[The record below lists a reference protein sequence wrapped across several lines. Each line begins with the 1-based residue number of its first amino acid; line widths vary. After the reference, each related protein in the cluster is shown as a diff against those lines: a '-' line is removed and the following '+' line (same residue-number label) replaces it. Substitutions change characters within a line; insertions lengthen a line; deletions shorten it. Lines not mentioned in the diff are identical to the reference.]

1 MKPTIHTKLILGL
14 LPGLF
19 FLIIIGGAG
28 YLSLSSTS
36 DAAHELL
43 AEAIETATT
52 GKDPILPPEAI
63 LQSQLQRTV
72 DEIAAIHLTAGRIIL
87 ISTIFAVWG
96 GAIFAFFFSRS
107 LSRPIVAL
115 SQGARRIGEGDLT
128 YRLNIQANDEIGQ
141 FAQVFNHMADQL
153 QESYT
158 TLEQRVAERTQELA
172 MLNLEEQ
179 RQRQL
184 ADTLRRVSR
193 SLVSSLN
200 LEEVLNGI
208 LEQIGQVLIVD
219 AGLILLVEGER
230 LRVAAVRGRP
240 ELTMEQWLGYS
251 FESQASPYLSQVLKE
266 KQPNTFCDPKRM
278 DLFRKGIGR
287 IEAVQ
292 WCLVV
297 PLLSGEEV
305 IGLLTL
311 EQIGHCYDQVE
322 EGRVAFTFA
331 NHAAI
336 AIQNA
341 RLYAEVQS
349 LNTDLEARVQQRT
362 AELIEARD
370 TLDHQAQ
377 QLRELYNLTIEVQE
391 AERNRI
397 AHDIHDGVTQWT
409 LGALYELEAAK
420 VCWHNRPEAAMQK
433 VVTAQEILKGI
444 KTEMY
449 RVIHNLHPPLLESDG
464 LVTAIKTYAAEYQEV
479 NGLPCWVEVQ
489 GTPRRLEA
497 GQELSIYRIAQEA
510 LRNVA
515 THAQASR
522 VRVIMVFEPELVTLQ
537 VADNGRGFALEQ
549 MTGRHPG
556 HLGLVGMRE
565 RAQSIGGE
573 LTFHS
578 TPGSGVTV
586 NLTLPVRLN
595 QEEYAFA

>member
-1 MKPTIHTKLILGL
+1 
-14 LPGLF
+14 
-19 FLIIIGGAG
+19 
-28 YLSLSSTS
+28 
-36 DAAHELL
+36 
-43 AEAIETATT
+43 
-52 GKDPILPPEAI
+52 
-63 LQSQLQRTV
+63 
-72 DEIAAIHLTAGRIIL
+72 
-87 ISTIFAVWG
+87 
-96 GAIFAFFFSRS
+96 
-107 LSRPIVAL
+107 
-115 SQGARRIGEGDLT
+115 
-128 YRLNIQANDEIGQ
+128 
-141 FAQVFNHMADQL
+141 
-153 QESYT
+153 
-158 TLEQRVAERTQELA
+158 
-172 MLNLEEQ
+172 
-179 RQRQL
+179 
-184 ADTLRRVSR
+184 
-193 SLVSSLN
+193 
-200 LEEVLNGI
+200 
-208 LEQIGQVLIVD
+208 
-219 AGLILLVEGER
+219 
-230 LRVAAVRGRP
+230 
-240 ELTMEQWLGYS
+240 
-251 FESQASPYLSQVLKE
+251 
-266 KQPNTFCDPKRM
+266 M

-322 EGRVAFTFA
+322 EGRMAFTFA

-349 LNTDLEARVQQRT
+349 LNADLEARVQQRT

-370 TLDHQAQ
+370 VLDHQAQ
-377 QLRELYNLTIEVQE
+377 QLRELYNQTIEVQE

-464 LVTAIKTYAAEYQEV
+464 LVTAIKTYAVEYQEV

-497 GQELSIYRIAQEA
+497 GQELSIYRIVQEA

-522 VRVIMVFEPELVTLQ
+522 VRVNLIFEPEWVTVQ
-537 VADNGRGFALEQ
+537 VTDNGRGFALEQ
-549 MTGRHPG
+549 MSGRHHT

-565 RAQSIGGE
+565 RAQGIGGE
-573 LTFHS
+573 LAIRSMPGLGATIS
-578 TPGSGVTV
+578 LSMPLKTPQV
-586 NLTLPVRLN
+586 
-595 QEEYAFA
+595 EYAPA